1 MRQMNPN
8 AGKGTSRVNYRLQRL
23 LLAKS
28 FTFFLRIFAPVAGVA
43 GVAAGLFAWGG
54 FELRLDDIMSQVRKE
69 VKYNPEFMIGGVIF
83 QGASPLTEK
92 EIRALLPARFPV
104 SPFDIDV
111 KQLKQEVEKLPA
123 AASASVSMN
132 TSGYMEIVV
141 IEHAPALIWRSELDL
156 HLLDSEGRVIGGAER
171 RLDYPELTLV
181 AGPGSDAARARGSSN
196 HVDGAADRK
205 DGPRLGARGRAAMGR
220 RAGPVAEN
228 HASGGRAGGG
238 LGQTHLSQ
246 QDRRHSVQSNFG
258 HRFAEP
264 RAHDG
269 PAGRKRN
276 RTGWDARQLAHGMIR

>member
-181 AGPGSDAARARGSSN
+181 AGPGSDAAAHEALQIMSTAQPIAKMVRGLVRVGERRWDVVLDRSRKIMLPEAEPAAALAKLIYRSKTDGILSRAISAIDLRN
-196 HVDGAADRK
+196 PERMTV
-205 DGPRLGARGRAAMGR
+205 RLTESGIE
-220 RAGPVAEN
+220 RAGM
-228 HASGGRAGGG
+228 
-238 LGQTHLSQ
+238 
-246 QDRRHSVQSNFG
+246 QDS
-258 HRFAEP
+258 
-264 RAHDG
+264 
-269 PAGRKRN
+269 
-276 RTGWDARQLAHGMIR
+276 

>member
-28 FTFFLRIFAPVAGVA
+28 FTFFLRIFAPVAGVS

-54 FELRLDDIMSQVRKE
+54 FELRLDDIMSHVQKE

-132 TSGYMEIVV
+132 PSGYMEIVV

-156 HLLDSEGRVIGGAER
+156 HLLDSEGRVIGSAER

-181 AGPGSDAARARGSSN
+181 AGPGSDAAAREALQIMSTAQPIAKMVRGLVRVGERRWDVVLDRSRKIMLPEIEPAAALAKLIYRSKTDGILSRAISAIDLRN
-196 HVDGAADRK
+196 PERMTV
-205 DGPRLGARGRAAMGR
+205 RLAESGIE
-220 RAGPVAEN
+220 RAGM
-228 HASGGRAGGG
+228 
-238 LGQTHLSQ
+238 
-246 QDRRHSVQSNFG
+246 QDS
-258 HRFAEP
+258 
-264 RAHDG
+264 
-269 PAGRKRN
+269 
-276 RTGWDARQLAHGMIR
+276 